1 MSASVDCTQIGL
13 FNEVSQQCLVKA
25 DWKVGKIK
33 RRQRIF
39 SQLKPL
45 WLETSLCL
53 SFSFLVQ
60 PLVPLPACFS
70 RRGRERL
77 LGVLCIRAG
86 QFWVIILDFFLQL
99 NLCVCYR
106 ENHFRPITDLCRT
119 LLTPARSHIWRV
131 NKLTRENS
139 SLKFST
145 LPRVHNEHVPRF
157 QDPMLSK

>member
-1 MSASVDCTQIGL
+1 MRIGEKHKIVLITPDMVFSTVASHIL
-13 FNEVSQQCLVKA
+13 FSNDKFYMIICHT
-25 DWKVGKIK
+25 GNM
-33 RRQRIF
+33 F
-39 SQLKPL
+39 
-45 WLETSLCL
+45 
-53 SFSFLVQ
+53 
-60 PLVPLPACFS
+60 
-70 RRGRERL
+70 
-77 LGVLCIRAG
+77 IRAG
-86 QFWVIILDFFLQL
+86 QFWVIISDFFLQL

-145 LPRVHNEHVPRF
+145 LPRVHNEHVPWF